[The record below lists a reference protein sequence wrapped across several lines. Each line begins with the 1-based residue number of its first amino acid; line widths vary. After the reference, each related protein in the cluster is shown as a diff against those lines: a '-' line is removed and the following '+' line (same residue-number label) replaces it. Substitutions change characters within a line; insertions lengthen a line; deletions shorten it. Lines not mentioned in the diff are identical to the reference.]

1 MILISWNLFPKVKN
15 KIHFASWRDGSKRWR
30 NYGSVRSQTQKYYHV
45 TYAATY
51 ILRLSKSVST
61 VQRLKLQAIFL
72 NSAECSRYFLLKS
85 KCKGEVV
92 GVAVNKCFSLITNCE
107 YLSTSIDIIQSKKN
121 IDCVKSRQIRM
132 HKSIFC
138 LIANSTTAYSITFW
152 HTLLPS

>member
-1 MILISWNLFPKVKN
+1 MLEDLLTN
-15 KIHFASWRDGSKRWR
+15 
-30 NYGSVRSQTQKYYHV
+30 QTQF
-45 TYAATY
+45 A
-51 ILRLSKSVST
+51 LW
-61 VQRLKLQAIFL
+61 LQENCKDCFGDEEHNHITMHQEIFQAEAQITGNFF